1 MSRILVADDDP
12 VGRELIREILES
24 QGYQVTEAGD
34 GADAL
39 AAIQANAPDL
49 VLLDIQMPVLD
60 GFGVIQAL
68 RRDERFQALTV
79 LALTAFAMRGDR
91 EKAMAAGF
99 DGYIAKPINVPVF
112 RELIRQALGQGGL
125 D

>member
-1 MSRILVADDDP
+1 MKTILVADDDP

-34 GADAL
+34 GASAIS
-39 AAIQANAPDL
+39 AIQAAPPDL

-68 RRDERFQALTV
+68 RREHQFQGIPV
-79 LALTAFAMRGDR
+79 FALTAFAMRGDQ
-91 EKAMAAGF
+91 EKALAAGF
-99 DGYIAKPINVPVF
+99 DGYIAKPINVSAF
-112 RELIRQALGQGGL
+112 RELIRQALSRAG
-125 D
+125 